1 MRISDW
7 SSDVCSSDLPAVH
20 AHLREFDT
28 VHGRWRRPIAHD
40 SDSVTI
46 DGRRVRLTTEHRI
59 EDMPLATLGVDVVV
73 DCTGVFKTPAKLQP
87 YYAAGVAKVVVSAP
101 IKEPPALN
109 LVYGVNHALYD
120 PAEHHLVTAASCTTN
135 CLAPVVTVLHEE
147 KNGRSRV

>member
-20 AHLREFDT
+20 AHLLEFDT
-28 VHGRWRRPIAHD
+28 VHGRWRRPISHD
-40 SDSVTI
+40 ADSVTI

-87 YYAAGVAKVVVSAP
+87 YYAAGVAKVVVSADR
-101 IKEPPALN
+101 KSTRLN
-109 LVYGVNHALYD
+109 SSH
-120 PAEHHLVTAASCTTN
+120 
-135 CLAPVVTVLHEE
+135 
-147 KNGRSRV
+147 